1 MLDVDAVLARAPQI
15 ALVDDLASRNPSGSC
30 NPKRWQDVVELLDG
44 GVDVISTL
52 NIEHL
57 ESLSDVVE
65 TITGVTQTD
74 AVPDQVVRSA
84 GQVQLVDMTPE
95 ALRRRLAHGNIYP
108 ADRIDAALSRYV
120 RVGNLAALRELA
132 LLWLADR
139 VDEGLERYRRDH
151 DIESTWAARERV
163 VVALT
168 AGPESELLL
177 RRGARIAARGAGGE
191 LHAVYVAAARGAAA
205 PPEQLARLRLLTE
218 QLGGTHHTL
227 IAQDASEAVL
237 QLARSLNAS

>member
-1 MLDVDAVLARAPQI
+1 MLSEGHRRAERGTDVVAAAVDTHGREPVEALLAGLERVPSPEGVLDVDAVLARAPQI

-139 VDEGLERYRRDH
+139 VDEGLER
-151 DIESTWAARERV
+151 
-163 VVALT
+163 
-168 AGPESELLL
+168 
-177 RRGARIAARGAGGE
+177 
-191 LHAVYVAAARGAAA
+191 
-205 PPEQLARLRLLTE
+205 
-218 QLGGTHHTL
+218 
-227 IAQDASEAVL
+227 
-237 QLARSLNAS
+237 